1 MLSFGPRSLC
11 VSLIFVAAFLVFSF
25 RSYMY
30 SAISPKGDILTTER
44 VSPYQSTHAIVE
56 SWKITTSTR
65 VVALIFYGR
74 REFVSILDCYLQVYI
89 TSSRDRKTTDNRLAE
104 SRS

>member
-1 MLSFGPRSLC
+1 MLSFGPRTLC
-11 VSLIFVAAFLVFSF
+11 SSLIFVAAFLVFVFHS
-25 RSYMY
+25 Y
-30 SAISPKGDILTTER
+30 SAVSLKDDILTTEQ

-89 TSSRDRKTTDNRLAE
+89 TSSRGRKTTDNRLAE

>member
-11 VSLIFVAAFLVFSF
+11 ASLIFVAAFLVFVF
-25 RSYMY
+25 HPY
-30 SAISPKGDILTTER
+30 SAVDPKGDSLTTER

-89 TSSRDRKTTDNRLAE
+89 TSSRGRKTTDNRLAE